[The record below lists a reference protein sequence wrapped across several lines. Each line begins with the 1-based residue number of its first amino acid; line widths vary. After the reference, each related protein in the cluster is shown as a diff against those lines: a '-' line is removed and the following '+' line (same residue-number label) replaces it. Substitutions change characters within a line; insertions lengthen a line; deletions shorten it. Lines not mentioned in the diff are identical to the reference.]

1 VHNLLPKDGEVFY
14 WSEFLNSD
22 MADSLFRQLLENID
36 WSKDKVKLFGKIYIT
51 EREVAWYADDDL
63 SYTYSGEKKVPKAW
77 SAELLNLKHTI
88 EEATGE
94 TFNACLLNLYHSGN
108 EGMGWHSDD
117 EPELGYEPVIASLSL
132 GAKRKFAFKHKHDQ
146 LKYSLELEHGSLLLM
161 KGRTQHDWKHALPK
175 SKKVGLPRINLTFRK
190 ILVLKAPF
198 KKSQS

>member
-1 VHNLLPKDGEVFY
+1 
-14 WSEFLNSD
+14 

-117 EPELGYEPVIASLSL
+117 EPELGNEPVIASLSL

-175 SKKVGLPRINLTFRK
+175 SKKVGLPRINLTFRN
-190 ILVLKAPF
+190 ILVLKAPS
-198 KKSQS
+198 KKSHG